1 MEHGK
6 KDGFCADVFFDESMK
21 FIGQKKDEPFFV
33 YLATNVPHGPT
44 AVLKEWLKPYENQ
57 DMPGGNAYGSTKEH
71 FATITRFDHNLGR
84 LRQFLAKNNL
94 EDNTIL
100 IFLTDNGSARGAG
113 IFNDGMQG
121 SKGALYEGGHR
132 VPCFIHWPQGGLNQ
146 GVDIDRFT
154 GHIDLLPTLIDICKL
169 KTSARGHLD
178 FDGRSLVPLLKDKTS
193 AWADRLVVKHVQN
206 TVEFPVKGLDYLI
219 ATEKWRLI
227 NGGELYDIQA
237 DPGQHN
243 NIATQHPDVV
253 NDLTKKYDDYWD
265 GLKIED
271 RPYPRPIIGSGHDE
285 ETILTSFD
293 WILDRPSPFTHRQV
307 DVLAGANN
315 SDFWPVEIAADGLYQ
330 FDIRRW
336 PREINHPI
344 CAALPEQKTSDVFL
358 LNKPIKLGKG
368 KAIPVAKIRLDAGN
382 RKVEKTISSSD
393 VNAVFQ
399 MRLKAGNDTMRAW
412 LIDAQ
417 GNEQGAYCVYVRR
430 LPYQ

>member
-1 MEHGK
+1 MEK

-154 GHIDLLPTLIDICKL
+154 GHIDLLPTLIATCKL
-169 KTSARGHLD
+169 KTPARGHLD

-193 AWADRLVVKHVQN
+193 AWADRFVVKHVQN
-206 TVEFPVKGLDYLI
+206 TVEVPVKGLDCLI

-243 NIATQHPDVV
+243 NIAAQHPDVV

-315 SDFWPVEIAADGLYQ
+315 SGFWPVEISADGLYQ

-368 KAIPVAKIRLDAGN
+368 KAIPVAKICLDAGN

-399 MRLKAGNDTMRAW
+399 MRLKAGNDTVRAW
-412 LIDAQ
+412 LIDRQ
-417 GNEQGAYCVYVRR
+417 GNEQGAYYVYVRR
-430 LPYQ
+430 SS